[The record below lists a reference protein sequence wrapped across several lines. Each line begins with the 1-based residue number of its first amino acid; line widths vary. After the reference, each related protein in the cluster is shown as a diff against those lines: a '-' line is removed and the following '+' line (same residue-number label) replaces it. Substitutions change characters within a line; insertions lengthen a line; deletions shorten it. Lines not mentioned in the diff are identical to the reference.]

1 MSKIQGKSFVL
12 LSFFLSCRRG
22 DEHLEALGARY
33 QMYKAAFTNKVA
45 YNAKLDKFANDLMT
59 TVMKNVNIQ
68 SIDVSLPRIHGSI
81 PSGNQPNPAP
91 STAPSTTVGGTPL
104 TMNFNATLTIS
115 GFDPTIMLSL
125 TDAEKSNEQKALLFS
140 TFNISGIP
148 IPAMFPLEGR
158 PIPGSSPLLV
168 RIPIRFSIVVNETLA
183 DIEADYNAY
192 KTALMN
198 LQRYNA
204 AVDKYAVV
212 FNTKATKTADIVA
225 VSVGVLTVSGKP
237 LTGPNKHSS
246 VPTVSPTVKPT
257 PAGITPFPS
266 AKPTMNPTAIPTLAP
281 TLASIVSFDAS
292 LTMKGL
298 NVSQMTTKDED
309 AIEASTCNCL
319 SLPSA
324 DCQFVV
330 AIQKRIVRRLTG
342 SLFTVE
348 ISLSTSPTLEATII
362 TKIIQTVTG
371 NSVTAT
377 AHYDELVAQ
386 LTASVNSGNFTE
398 TLKKIAI
405 QFNATATQTV
415 QVDAIVASAPTIIN
429 PNPTAAPTAAA
440 VTTKSDDAASPVLP
454 TGGIIGIAVGGAV
467 VSFAVVFFFFFSR
480 GSSKMV
486 KVHSEPGGSKQVQ
499 VVGGGNTQYV

>member
-1 MSKIQGKSFVL
+1 
-12 LSFFLSCRRG
+12 
-22 DEHLEALGARY
+22 
-33 QMYKAAFTNKVA
+33 MYKAAFMNKVA

-68 SIDVSLPRIHGSI
+68 SIDVSLPRIHGNI

-115 GFDPTIMLSL
+115 GFDPTILLSL
-125 TDAEKSNEQKALLFS
+125 TDAEKLNEQKALLFS

-168 RIPIRFSIVVNETLA
+168 KIPIKFSIVVNETLA

-192 KTALMN
+192 KTALTN

-237 LTGPNKHSS
+237 LTGPNKHSV
-246 VPTVSPTVKPT
+246 VPTVNPTVKPT
-257 PAGITPFPS
+257 AAGITPFPS

-309 AIEASTCNCL
+309 AIEASTCSTL
-319 SLPSA
+319 LLPSG
-324 DCQFVV
+324 DCEFVS
-330 AIQKRIVRRLTG
+330 ATQKARRRRLTG
-342 SLFTVE
+342 SLYTVE
-348 ISLSTSPTLEATII
+348 ISLSTTSPTLEAIII

-386 LTASVNSGNFTE
+386 LTAAVNSGNFTE

-415 QVDAIVASAPTIIN
+415 QVDAIIASAPTIIN

-440 VTTKSDDAASPVLP
+440 VTSTSGDSASPVLP

>member
-1 MSKIQGKSFVL
+1 
-12 LSFFLSCRRG
+12 
-22 DEHLEALGARY
+22 
-33 QMYKAAFTNKVA
+33 MYKGAFMNKVA

-68 SIDVSLPRIHGSI
+68 SIDVSLPRIHGNI
-81 PSGNQPNPAP
+81 PSAGNPPNPAP
-91 STAPSTTVGGTPL
+91 ATAPTTTGGAPPL

-115 GFDPTIMLSL
+115 GFDPSILLSL
-125 TDAEKSNEQKALLFS
+125 TDAEKLNEQKALLFS

-148 IPAMFPLEGR
+148 IPAMFPQEGK
-158 PIPGSSPLLV
+158 PIPGSSPLLL
-168 RIPIRFSIVVNETLA
+168 RLPIKFSIVVNETLA
-183 DIEADYNAY
+183 DIEADYNGY

-212 FNTKATKTADIVA
+212 FNTKATKNADIVA

-246 VPTVSPTVKPT
+246 IPTVSPTVKPT
-257 PAGITPFPS
+257 AAGITPFPS

-309 AIEASTCNCL
+309 AIEASTCSTL
-319 SLPSA
+319 DLPSN
-324 DCQFVV
+324 DCEFVS
-330 AIQKRIVRRLTG
+330 ATQKTSRRRLTG
-342 SLFTVE
+342 SLYTVE
-348 ISLSTSPTLEATII
+348 ISLSTTSPTLEATII

-386 LTASVNSGNFTE
+386 LTAAVNSGNFTA
-398 TLKKIAI
+398 TLKKIAT

-415 QVDAIVASAPTIIN
+415 QVDAIIASAPTIIN

-480 GSSKMV
+480 GNSKMV
-486 KVHSEPGGSKQVQ
+486 KVHSEPGGSKQAQ